1 MIDYLIYIL
10 IIIDFAY
17 PVLLLPCMFT
27 NEDEAVFNLKVKKRS
42 SYISNYSPKQRKYFQ
57 AFRLVHA

>member
-1 MIDYLIYIL
+1 MIDYLIYII

-27 NEDEAVFNLKVKKRS
+27 NEDEAVFNLKVKKKGVATLVTTPQNKGN
-42 SYISNYSPKQRKYFQ
+42 ISRPF
-57 AFRLVHA
+57 A